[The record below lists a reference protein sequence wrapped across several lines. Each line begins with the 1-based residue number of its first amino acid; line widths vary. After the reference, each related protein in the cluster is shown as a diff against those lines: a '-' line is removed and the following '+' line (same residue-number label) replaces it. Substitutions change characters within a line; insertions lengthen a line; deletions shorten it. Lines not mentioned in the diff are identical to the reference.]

1 MGQEKVL
8 HPTSRKVLKMSKK
21 ETHRSNVESKG
32 KIGIQRMSSMGEK
45 LVWIK
50 DSLPAVMDDEGQM
63 TKDAMLELVT
73 GLLSRFDEELEQI
86 NIKNSIGGKN
96 RRSSTAAGR
105 TPSTT
110 LWRLKS
116 QILRVVALRCRT
128 CL

>member
-1 MGQEKVL
+1 
-8 HPTSRKVLKMSKK
+8 
-21 ETHRSNVESKG
+21 
-32 KIGIQRMSSMGEK
+32 MSSLAEK

-96 RRSSTAAGR
+96 RRKQ
-105 TPSTT
+105 
-110 LWRLKS
+110 LE
-116 QILRVVALRCRT
+116 QINIKNSIGGKNR
-128 CL
+128 